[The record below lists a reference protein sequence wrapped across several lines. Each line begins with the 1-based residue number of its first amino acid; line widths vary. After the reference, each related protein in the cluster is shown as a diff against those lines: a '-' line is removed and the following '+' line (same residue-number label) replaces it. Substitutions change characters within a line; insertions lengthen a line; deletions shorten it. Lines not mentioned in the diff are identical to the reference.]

1 MMKILKAMSFSSAGG
16 ERQNRVK
23 SVERLDSALLVDA
36 EDRSLYRWLKIQAND
51 ICRLFFKLRIIARH
65 VPTHPMRLNTEM
77 APDAT
82 HARLTNA
89 QLFGKP
95 IAAPVGRTISRTLTR
110 GFQDARLGLSC
121 TGSAWTTAVT

>member
-1 MMKILKAMSFSSAGG
+1 MKILKAMSFSSAGG

-51 ICRLFFKLRIIARH
+51 ICRLFFKLRIIAGH
-65 VPTHPMRLNTEM
+65 VTPQPMRLNAEM
-77 APDAT
+77 APDTA
-82 HARLTNA
+82 HARAANA
-89 QLFGKP
+89 QIFCQP
-95 IAAPVGRTISRTLTR
+95 IAAPVGGTVRGTLK
-110 GFQDARLGLSC
+110 GELQDTRLGLSC